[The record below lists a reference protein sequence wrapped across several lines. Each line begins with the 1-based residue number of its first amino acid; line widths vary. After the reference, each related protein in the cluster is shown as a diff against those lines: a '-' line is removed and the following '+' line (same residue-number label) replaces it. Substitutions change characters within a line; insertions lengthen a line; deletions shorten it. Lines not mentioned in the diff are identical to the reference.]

1 MNHFAVIL
9 LENSFLVNY
18 SLRLELLKANESVI
32 KNKLQLLFT
41 VLLCTVH
48 YTHTHTH
55 THTHTN
61 KEWINMQPLDRTD
74 SVNDV
79 F

>member
-1 MNHFAVIL
+1 
-9 LENSFLVNY
+9 
-18 SLRLELLKANESVI
+18 
-32 KNKLQLLFT
+32 
-41 VLLCTVH
+41 VH
-48 YTHTHTH
+48 SALHTHTH

-61 KEWINMQPLDRTD
+61 KDWINMQPLDRTD

>member
-9 LENSFLVNY
+9 LENLFLVNY
-18 SLRLELLKANESVI
+18 SLLLELLKANESVI

-48 YTHTHTH
+48 YTHTY

-61 KEWINMQPLDRTD
+61 KDWINMQPLDRTD
-74 SVNDV
+74 SLNDV